1 MRARYHRRCI
11 ALTFP
16 QTMNPTSIFFAQ
28 ACLVVGTP
36 LLLWR
41 GLRMGGIVPLVV
53 MQIVGGILLGPSLLG
68 AFWPDSWQ
76 ALFGASR
83 LTALTGLQWLAV
95 VLFAFL
101 SGLHIGGGEARGLRK
116 IAISA
121 ALGCVLVPFVLGV
134 GAGLG
139 LGHFRPGLLGEAAT
153 LWQFA
158 IAVGVSMAVTAL
170 PVLGAILREMGL
182 SDSTAGRLAVAC
194 AAVSDAAIWIVL
206 SCILASTG
214 QAAQAPLRLVLTGA
228 AYVAAMFL
236 IVRPLL
242 AAGLPRL
249 RGTDARLAAVVVLI
263 FGSACASELIGLHYI
278 LGGFL
283 AGVVLPRG
291 AAADIGRQLEPTTVV
306 VLMPFFFLMTGLR
319 TDLTTAGGDA
329 LVVFA
334 VATVVAVVGKM
345 AGTAL
350 PARMAG
356 LGRRDAWT
364 LGALAQTKGLME
376 VVVLAILLE
385 NRLIGA
391 AAFSGLLLMALA
403 TTVVAKPLAL
413 AALRLREAP

>member
-1 MRARYHRRCI
+1 
-11 ALTFP
+11 
-16 QTMNPTSIFFAQ
+16 MNPTSIFFAQ

-76 ALFGASR
+76 ALFGATR

-139 LGHFRPGLLGEAAT
+139 LGHYRPGLLGEAAT
-153 LWQFA
+153 PWQFA

-214 QAAQAPLRLVLTGA
+214 QAAQAPLQLVLTGA

-242 AAGLPRL
+242 AAALPRL
-249 RGTDARLAAVVVLI
+249 RGTDALLAAVVVLI

-385 NRLIGA
+385 NRLISA

>member
-1 MRARYHRRCI
+1 
-11 ALTFP
+11 
-16 QTMNPTSIFFAQ
+16 MNPTSIFFAQ

-385 NRLIGA
+385 NRLISA

>member
-1 MRARYHRRCI
+1 
-11 ALTFP
+11 
-16 QTMNPTSIFFAQ
+16 MNPTSIFFAQ

-76 ALFGASR
+76 ALFGATR
-83 LTALTGLQWLAV
+83 LTALTGLQWLAA

-139 LGHFRPGLLGEAAT
+139 LGHYRPGLLGEAAT
-153 LWQFA
+153 PWQFA

-214 QAAQAPLRLVLTGA
+214 QAAQAPLQLVLTGA

-385 NRLIGA
+385 NRLISA

>member
-1 MRARYHRRCI
+1 
-11 ALTFP
+11 
-16 QTMNPTSIFFAQ
+16 MNPTSIFFAQ

-36 LLLWR
+36 LILWR
-41 GLRMGGIVPLVV
+41 SLRMGGIVPLVV

-68 AFWPDSWQ
+68 ALWPENWH
-76 ALFGASR
+76 ALFGAPK
-83 LTALTGLQWLAV
+83 LAALSGLQWLAV

-101 SGLHIGGGEARGLRK
+101 SGLHIGGGEAQGLRR

-121 ALGCVLVPFVLGV
+121 AIGCVMLPFALGV
-134 GAGLG
+134 GAGFA
-139 LGHFRPGLLGEAAT
+139 LGHFRPTLLGESAT

-170 PVLGAILREMGL
+170 PVLGAILREMQL

-194 AAVSDAAIWIVL
+194 AAFSDAAIWIVL
-206 SCILASTG
+206 SCILASAG
-214 QAAQAPLRLVLTGA
+214 QAAGQDPLRLVLCGA
-228 AYVAAMFL
+228 AYVAVMFA

-242 AAGLPRL
+242 AAWLPRL
-249 RGTDARLAAVVVLI
+249 RGADARLAAVVVLI
-263 FGSACASELIGLHYI
+263 FASACASELIGLHYI

-283 AGVVLPRG
+283 AGVVLPRS

-329 LVVFA
+329 LVVFV

-350 PARMAG
+350 PARLAG

-385 NRLIGA
+385 NKLIGT

-403 TTVVAKPLAL
+403 TTVVAKPLTL
-413 AALRLREAP
+413 AALRMKAD

>member
-1 MRARYHRRCI
+1 
-11 ALTFP
+11 
-16 QTMNPTSIFFAQ
+16 MNPTSIFFAQ

-41 GLRMGGIVPLVV
+41 GFRMGGIVPLVV

-68 AFWPDSWQ
+68 TLWPENWQ
-76 ALFGASR
+76 TLFGAPK
-83 LTALTGLQWLAV
+83 LAALAGLQWLAV

-101 SGLHIGGGEARGLRK
+101 SGLHIGGGEARGLRR
-116 IAISA
+116 IAVSA
-121 ALGCVLVPFVLGV
+121 SLGCVLVPFALGV
-134 GAGLG
+134 GAGLA
-139 LGHFRPGLLGEAAT
+139 LGHLRPGLIGAAAT
-153 LWQFA
+153 PWQFA

-170 PVLGAILREMGL
+170 PVLGAILREMQL
-182 SDSTAGRLAVAC
+182 SDTTAGRLAVAC
-194 AAVSDAAIWIVL
+194 AAVSDAAIWVVL

-214 QAAQAPLRLVLTGA
+214 QAAQDPLRLVLMGA

-242 AAGLPRL
+242 AAWLPRM
-249 RGTDARLAAVVVLI
+249 RGADARLAAVVVLI
-263 FGSACASELIGLHYI
+263 FASACASELIGLHYI

-319 TDLTTAGGDA
+319 TDLTTAGVDA

-334 VATVVAVVGKM
+334 VTSVVAVAGKM

-403 TTVVAKPLAL
+403 TTVVAKPLTL
-413 AALRLREAP
+413 AALRLRAD

>member
-1 MRARYHRRCI
+1 
-11 ALTFP
+11 
-16 QTMNPTSIFFAQ
+16 MNPTSIFFAQ

-76 ALFGASR
+76 ALFGATR

-121 ALGCVLVPFVLGV
+121 ALGCVLVPFALGV

-139 LGHFRPGLLGEAAT
+139 LGQYRPGLLGDAAT
-153 LWQFA
+153 LWRFA

-214 QAAQAPLRLVLTGA
+214 QAAQAPLRLVLTGG

-263 FGSACASELIGLHYI
+263 FGSACASEMIGLHYI

-403 TTVVAKPLAL
+403 TTVLAKPLAL